1 MEATQL
7 RLTAVPPVLV
17 RLTVAALVLGACTA
31 AAMVAISL
39 DLLAWTE
46 SDVEALPT
54 SGELEVPARLTT
66 IMVWLAAGVLW
77 AVWLWHALARV
88 SSLGALRTQP
98 AVTLTLLFVP
108 VVSWVTTKRALN
120 DLWRITASP
129 PARALPLQALIQ
141 AWWAITVLF
150 MVAFGVA
157 FALIPPTDADV
168 EAFAR
173 SYRADAIA
181 FALATVAAALGAA
194 VTWAVSRRLT
204 TLLSSA
210 GPADA
215 PLTRPTEPPVVVAAR
230 RAPLAVRA
238 SGWIAWGSAALAA
251 IYASLAGWFAVE
263 EPDPDLV
270 AALELGLTGPLSI
283 ALLVPLV
290 LWLVWFHAAVRAL
303 HAARGGPGAT
313 WATVAWFVPPWCF
326 VTPWRIL
333 GRLVDEAHHPEA
345 RSSLRAAWVTCWLAL
360 AAVVPTTVVTGTTD
374 PATLQWYAPVTALSF
389 ALGAVCS
396 FAIRRVT
403 RAATSA

>member
-17 RLTVAALVLGACTA
+17 RCTVAALVLGACTA

-54 SGELEVPARLTT
+54 SGDLEVPARLTT
-66 IMVWLAAGVLW
+66 ITVWLAAGVLW
-77 AVWLWHALARV
+77 AVWLWHALARA
-88 SSLGALRTQP
+88 SSLGALRAQP

-129 PARALPLQALIQ
+129 PARGLALQALMQ
-141 AWWAITVLF
+141 AWWTITVLF

-168 EAFAR
+168 DAYAR
-173 SYRADAIA
+173 SYRADAVA
-181 FALATVAAALGAA
+181 FALGTVAAALGAT
-194 VTWAVSRRLT
+194 VTWALSHRLAAVLASVS
-204 TLLSSA
+204 
-210 GPADA
+210 PADA
-215 PLTRPTEPPVVVAAR
+215 PLTRPEEPPAMVAAR

-238 SGWIAWGSAALAA
+238 CGWIAWGSAALAA
-251 IYASLAGWFAVE
+251 IYAVVGGWFAVA
-263 EPDPDLV
+263 DPNADALT
-270 AALELGLTGPLSI
+270 ALELGLTGPLSI
-283 ALLVPLV
+283 ALLVPVV
-290 LWLVWFHAAVRAL
+290 LWVVWFHAAVRAL

-313 WATVAWFVPPWCF
+313 WVTAAWFVPPWCF
-326 VTPWRIL
+326 VTPWRVL
-333 GRLVDEAHHPEA
+333 GRLVDDAGHPEA
-345 RSSLRAAWVTCWLAL
+345 RSSLHAAWVTCWLAV
-360 AAVVPTTVVTGTTD
+360 AAMVPAAIVTGTTD
-374 PATLQWYAPVTALSF
+374 PGTLQWYAPVAAVSY
-389 ALGAVCS
+389 ALGAVC
-396 FAIRRVT
+396 AIALRRVT